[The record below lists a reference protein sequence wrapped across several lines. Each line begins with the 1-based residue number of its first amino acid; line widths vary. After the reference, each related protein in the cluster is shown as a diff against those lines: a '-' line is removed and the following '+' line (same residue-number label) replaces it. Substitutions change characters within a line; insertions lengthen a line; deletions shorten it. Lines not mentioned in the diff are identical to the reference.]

1 MKYSTYTWDLVQ
13 ALNKQK
19 QNNQQNK
26 RNEKTKPTTVVPE
39 LVALDCSL
47 AYVMCY
53 KHLTLSLI
61 IDDRWLTEVICEVV
75 NPQRHN

>member
-19 QNNQQNK
+19 QTNQQNK

-39 LVALDCSL
+39 LVALDFSL

-53 KHLTLSLI
+53 KHLTDSLT
-61 IDDRWLTEVICEVV
+61 IDDRWLTEVICEVF

>member
-19 QNNQQNK
+19 QPNQQNK

-39 LVALDCSL
+39 LVALDFSL

-53 KHLTLSLI
+53 KHLTHSLI
-61 IDDRWLTEVICEVV
+61 IDDR
-75 NPQRHN
+75 

>member
-19 QNNQQNK
+19 QTNQQNK

-39 LVALDCSL
+39 LVALDFSL

-53 KHLTLSLI
+53 KHLTHSLI
-61 IDDRWLTEVICEVV
+61 IDDR
-75 NPQRHN
+75 